1 MNVVNRLRRSS
12 SKWKQSFIVATL
24 IHNFVRIEEKKV
36 FDGKLHIDKDG
47 YAPMDDDSTM
57 LKCVK
62 CSKKVKIGA

>member
-1 MNVVNRLRRSS
+1 
-12 SKWKQSFIVATL
+12 L

-47 YAPMDDDSTM
+47 YAPMDDDSIM

-62 CSKKVKIGA
+62 CSKKVKIVA